1 MLTINKKPIVLT
13 TLLAV
18 FCLSLLSFSPLPGG
32 ESYRIYV
39 NKKLI
44 MEKFVSNNMTSAYL
58 TLTQRNVND
67 KIDVMYNHCG
77 QTGTARHLVIKD
89 EQNRVVKDMKF
100 ADANDSNIMMSFGA
114 KEILSLQT
122 ADNPPKL
129 KLYYSSKEL
138 PSGKLLATVVKG
150 NSISIAGI

>member
-1 MLTINKKPIVLT
+1 MLTINKKSIVLS
-13 TLLAV
+13 TLPAV
-18 FCLSLLSFSPLPGG
+18 FCLLLLSFSTLPGG
-32 ESYRIYV
+32 ENYRIYI

-44 MEKFVSNNMTSAYL
+44 MEKFVSNNMASAYL
-58 TLTQRNVND
+58 TLNQGNVND
-67 KIDVMYNHCG
+67 KIDIMYNHCG

-100 ADANDSNIMMSFGA
+100 ADANGSDIMMSFGA

-122 ADNPPKL
+122 GDNPPKL

-138 PSGKLLATVVKG
+138 PSGKLLATLVKG
-150 NSISIAGI
+150 SSVSVAKI

>member
-32 ESYRIYV
+32 ENYRIYV

-44 MEKFVSNNMTSAYL
+44 MEKFVSSNMTVSYL
-58 TLTQRNVND
+58 TLTQANAND
-67 KIDVMYNHCG
+67 QIDIMYNHCG

-89 EQNRVVKDMKF
+89 EQNKVVKDMKF
-100 ADANDSNIMMSFGA
+100 ADASGADIMMSFGA
-114 KEILSLQT
+114 KEILSLQK

-138 PSGKLLATVVKG
+138 PGGKLLATLVKG
-150 NSISIAGI
+150 SSLNVAKI

>member
-1 MLTINKKPIVLT
+1 MQKKLIIAH

-18 FCLSLLSFSPLPGG
+18 FCLTLSSFSPRPGG
-32 ESYRIYV
+32 ENYRIYI

-44 MEKFVSNNMTSAYL
+44 MEKFISNNMVTTYL
-58 TLTQRNVND
+58 TLSQGNIND

-89 EQNRVVKDMKF
+89 ENNRVVKDLKF
-100 ADANDSNIMMSFGA
+100 ADAKGSDILMSFEA
-114 KEILSLQT
+114 KEILSLQKG
-122 ADNPPKL
+122 DNPPKL

-138 PSGKLLATVVKG
+138 PTGKLLATLVKG
-150 NSISIAGI
+150 NTVNVARI

>member
-1 MLTINKKPIVLT
+1 MLTINKKRIVPT

-18 FCLSLLSFSPLPGG
+18 FFLSLLSFSSFPGG
-32 ESYRIYV
+32 ENYRIYV

-44 MEKFVSNNMTSAYL
+44 MEKFVSNNMTAAYL
-58 TLTQRNVND
+58 TLTQSNIND
-67 KIDVMYNHCG
+67 KIDIMYNHCG

-89 EQNRVVKDMKF
+89 ERNQVVKDMKF
-100 ADANDSNIMMSFGA
+100 ADANGSDIMMSFGA

-122 ADNPPKL
+122 GDNPPKL

-138 PSGKLLATVVKG
+138 PSGKLLATLVKG
-150 NSISIAGI
+150 SSISVAKI

>member
-18 FCLSLLSFSPLPGG
+18 LCLTLFSFSNLPGG
-32 ESYRIYV
+32 ENYRIYI

-44 MEKFVSNNMTSAYL
+44 MEKFVSNNMTASYL
-58 TLTQRNVND
+58 TLTQANVND
-67 KIDVMYNHCG
+67 KIDIMYNHCG

-89 EQNRVVKDMKF
+89 EQNKVVKDMKF
-100 ADANDSNIMMSFGA
+100 ADANGDDIMMSFGA
-114 KEILSLQT
+114 KEILSLQKG
-122 ADNPPKL
+122 DNPPKL

-138 PSGKLLATVVKG
+138 PAGKLLATLVKG
-150 NSISIAGI
+150 SSLNVAKI